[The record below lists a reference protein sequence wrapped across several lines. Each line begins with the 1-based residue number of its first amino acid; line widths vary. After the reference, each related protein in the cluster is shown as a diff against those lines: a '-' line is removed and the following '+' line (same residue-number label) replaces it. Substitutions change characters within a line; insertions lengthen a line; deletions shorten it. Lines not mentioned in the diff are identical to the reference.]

1 MTEELLLQD
10 KVKITAS
17 NLQAHQT
24 ASTPNSKK
32 MKYKI
37 LFLILVVFIASC
49 AQINQLTNL
58 LTCDF
63 RLSTAENITLG
74 GVNVQKFKSFNDLK
88 LLDGA
93 TLLAN
98 VASGSLP
105 LNFTLNVEARNPN
118 KEKAALNKLD
128 WIAFIDDTQIATGT
142 TAKRV
147 EIAPN
152 NGTGTFPIQVN
163 ADLVKLL
170 SGQAGKNII
179 NFGLNLV
186 DAGNRPTRISLK
198 AKPTVMVGNYSVQY
212 PGYITIKKDFGAQ

>member
-1 MTEELLLQD
+1 
-10 KVKITAS
+10 
-17 NLQAHQT
+17 
-24 ASTPNSKK
+24 
-32 MKYKI
+32 MKQKI
-37 LFLILVVFIASC
+37 LFLITIVFIASC
-49 AQINQLTNL
+49 SQIKEFTNL

-74 GVNVQKFKSFNDLK
+74 GVNVQKLKSFSDLK
-88 LLDGA
+88 LVDGA
-93 TLLAN
+93 ALLAN

-105 LNFTLNVEARNPN
+105 LHFTLNVEARNPN

-128 WIAFIDDTQIATGT
+128 WIAFIDNTQIAAGT

-152 NGTGTFPIQVN
+152 NGTGIFPIQIN
-163 ADLVKLL
+163 TDLVKLL
-170 SGQAGKNII
+170 SGQSGKNIV

-198 AKPTVMVGNYSVQY
+198 AKPTVMVGNYAVQY
-212 PGYITIKKDFGAQ
+212 PGYITIKKDFGAK

>member
-1 MTEELLLQD
+1 LIPKQKHIVKKFKAMKT
-10 KVKITAS
+10 KVVFFLAV
-17 NLQAHQT
+17 
-24 ASTPNSKK
+24 
-32 MKYKI
+32 
-37 LFLILVVFIASC
+37 LFLVSC

-74 GVNVQKFKSFNDLK
+74 GVNVQKLKSFSDLK
-88 LLDGA
+88 LVDGA
-93 TLLAN
+93 ALLAN

-105 LNFTLNVEARNPN
+105 LHFTLNVEARNPN

-128 WIAFIDDTQIATGT
+128 WIALIDDTQIATGT

-163 ADLVKLL
+163 TDLVKLL

-198 AKPTVMVGNYSVQY
+198 AKPTVMVGNYALQY
-212 PGYITIKKDFGAQ
+212 PGYITIKKDFGAK

>member
-1 MTEELLLQD
+1 MKNKILLL
-10 KVKITAS
+10 
-17 NLQAHQT
+17 L
-24 ASTPNSKK
+24 
-32 MKYKI
+32 
-37 LFLILVVFIASC
+37 LVVFIASC
-49 AQINQLTNL
+49 AQIQEFTNL

-74 GVNVQKFKSFNDLK
+74 GVNVQKLKSFNDLK
-88 LLDGA
+88 LIDGA

-118 KEKAALNKLD
+118 KEKAALSKLE
-128 WIAFIDDTQIATGT
+128 WIAMIDDTEIANGT
-142 TAKRV
+142 TTKRV
-147 EIAPN
+147 EIPPD
-152 NGTGTFPIQVN
+152 NGTGTFPLQIN

-170 SGQAGKNII
+170 SGQSGKNIV

-198 AKPTVMVGNYSVQY
+198 AKPTVMIGNYAVQY
-212 PGYITIKKDFGAQ
+212 PGYITIKKDFGGK

>member
-1 MTEELLLQD
+1 
-10 KVKITAS
+10 
-17 NLQAHQT
+17 
-24 ASTPNSKK
+24 
-32 MKYKI
+32 MKQKI
-37 LFLILVVFIASC
+37 LFLITIVFIASC
-49 AQINQLTNL
+49 SQIKEFTNL

-74 GVNVQKFKSFNDLK
+74 GVNVQKLKSFSDLK
-88 LLDGA
+88 LVDGA
-93 TLLAN
+93 ALLAN

-105 LNFTLNVEARNPN
+105 LHFTLNVEARNPN

-128 WIAFIDDTQIATGT
+128 WIAFIDDTQIAAGT

-152 NGTGTFPIQVN
+152 NGTGIFPIQIN
-163 ADLVKLL
+163 TDLVKLL
-170 SGQAGKNII
+170 SGQSGKNIV

-198 AKPTVMVGNYSVQY
+198 AKPTVMVGNYAVQY
-212 PGYITIKKDFGAQ
+212 PGYITIKKDFGAK

>member
-1 MTEELLLQD
+1 
-10 KVKITAS
+10 
-17 NLQAHQT
+17 
-24 ASTPNSKK
+24 
-32 MKYKI
+32 MKQKI
-37 LFLILVVFIASC
+37 LFLITIVFIASC
-49 AQINQLTNL
+49 SQIKEFTNL

-74 GVNVQKFKSFNDLK
+74 GVNVQKLKSFSDLK
-88 LLDGA
+88 LVDGA
-93 TLLAN
+93 ALLAN

-105 LNFTLNVEARNPN
+105 LHFTRNVEARNPN

-128 WIAFIDDTQIATGT
+128 WIAFIDNTQIAAGT

-152 NGTGTFPIQVN
+152 NGTGIFPIQIN
-163 ADLVKLL
+163 TDLVKLL
-170 SGQAGKNII
+170 SGQSGKNIV

-198 AKPTVMVGNYSVQY
+198 AKPTVMVGNYAVQY
-212 PGYITIKKDFGAQ
+212 PGYITIKKDFGAK